1 MIKQFFKILQ
11 TIVIV
16 LVIFVFGYS
25 IYQKVQAKSS
35 AMKAKLEEANNLLDR
50 TKRYKKIQFVGDAKR
65 GYIMFDN
72 TNTALYFKDLQDTT
86 DISYLLQ
93 KVDSILIIQ
102 KFNYVKKY

>member
-35 AMKAKLEEANNLLDR
+35 AMNAKLEEANNLIDR
-50 TKRYKKIQFVGDAKR
+50 TKIHRKAQFVGDAKR

-72 TNTALYFKDLQDTT
+72 SNSALYFKDLEDTT

-93 KVDSILIIQ
+93 KVDSILILQ
-102 KFNYVKKY
+102 RFNYDKQ

>member
-1 MIKQFFKILQ
+1 MIKQLFKILQ

-16 LVIFVFGYS
+16 VVISVFGYS
-25 IYQKVQAKSS
+25 IYQKVEEKSS
-35 AMKAKLEEANNLLDR
+35 AMNAKLEEANNLLDR
-50 TKRYKKIQFVGDAKR
+50 TKRHKKLQFVGDAKR
-65 GYIMFDN
+65 GYIIFDK

-102 KFNYVKKY
+102 KFNYDKK

>member
-1 MIKQFFKILQ
+1 MIKPLLKILQ

-16 LVIFVFGYS
+16 VVISVFGYS
-25 IYQKVQAKSS
+25 IYQKVEEKSS
-35 AMKAKLEEANNLLDR
+35 TMNAKLEEANNLLDR
-50 TKRYKKIQFVGDAKR
+50 TKRHKKIQFVGDAKR

-72 TNTALYFKDLQDTT
+72 SNSVLYFNDLQDTT

-102 KFNYVKKY
+102 KL